1 MRLKYFAL
9 GIIALL
15 VACTQPQVPADY
27 TDAGKPAPIYPDY
40 IGVTIPINMAPLH
53 FQLMQ
58 PADEV
63 VCRFTVGNE
72 QLVCE
77 GPKVMPSIDDWRP
90 LAEAAKGGSIS
101 VEVFACQNDK
111 WQRYKPFEVYVSPD
125 SIDPWLSYRLISP
138 SYVTYEELTINQRCL
153 ENYDE
158 RVIYDNIL
166 CSTEKNG
173 QCINCHK

>member
-77 GPKVMPSIDDWRP
+77 GPKVMPSID
-90 LAEAAKGGSIS
+90 
-101 VEVFACQNDK
+101 
-111 WQRYKPFEVYVSPD
+111 
-125 SIDPWLSYRLISP
+125 
-138 SYVTYEELTINQRCL
+138 
-153 ENYDE
+153 E
-158 RVIYDNIL
+158 RHLRGAHHQPALLGKLRRARHLRQYSL
-166 CSTEKNG
+166 
-173 QCINCHK
+173 